1 MADMIDHFEAVVRR
15 AHRFTEARSDP
26 ARVVHPFDDRD
37 IHPGIPGRVRSLFD
51 DGHFS
56 QATFETFK
64 FLDRVVQKQAAIDQ
78 SGFKLMMKAFSES
91 SPSLQLTPLSTQSE
105 RDEQKGF
112 QFLFAGSML
121 AIRNPRGH
129 EVSLSELP
137 DPMPFPT
144 FHSLRFCCG
153 ALEESAFMVAVQDS
167 EQLNGAE
174 P

>member
-56 QATFETFK
+56 QATFEAFK

-137 DPMPFPT
+137 DQCLS
-144 FHSLRFCCG
+144 HLSLASLLLRR
-153 ALEESAFMVAVQDS
+153 LEESAFMVAVQDS